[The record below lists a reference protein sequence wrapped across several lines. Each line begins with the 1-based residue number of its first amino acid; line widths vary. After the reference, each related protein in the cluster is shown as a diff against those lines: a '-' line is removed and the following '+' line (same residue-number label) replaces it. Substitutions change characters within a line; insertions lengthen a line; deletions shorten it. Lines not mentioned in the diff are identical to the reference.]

1 VAFLEFCRRA
11 IVLRCRSSGECEGHG
26 KRSDDVQSG
35 IVQPRN
41 AQLVAAMSSSSSS
54 SVQKVQLPCAR
65 SNASLDD
72 KSSTLAPP
80 SHGEEGGQSGGDCCC
95 VSLCTRNCTLTIDTS
110 FCNTPPLLP
119 RVHLCV
125 CLLPGLFTENCR
137 PDILGSK
144 SKDWTHSMQG
154 TIPHRGFYVIN
165 LHDLIGSSSVVPAD

>member
-1 VAFLEFCRRA
+1 MCAMTWRA
-11 IVLRCRSSGECEGHG
+11 IVLRCRSSRECEGHG
-26 KRSDDVQSG
+26 KRADDVQSG

-41 AQLVAAMSSSSSS
+41 AQVVAAMSSSSSS

-65 SNASLDD
+65 SNAGLDD

-95 VSLCTRNCTLTIDTS
+95 VSLCTRNSTLSIDTS

-125 CLLPGLFTENCR
+125 CLLPGLFAENCR
-137 PDILGSK
+137 PDILGIK

-154 TIPHRGFYVIN
+154 MIPHRGFYVIN
-165 LHDLIGSSSVVPAD
+165 LHDLKGFFSVVPAD